1 MRRWS
6 RTHIRD
12 IRRITRTTR
21 TTLSPRPHNCLRI
34 SIIISPVLILSIFN
48 VSDIKKI
55 IPQLWQSV
63 LVYCLIILRNYQLV
77 YTWPLIF
84 INIDN
89 ERVEASWGPTEPVDY
104 ILLKILTKLTFTW
117 STHITDHTTNRWIL
131 AEYVSFYCFHLV
143 LFSIEMI
150 RLVLFHEVCK
160 VNLFRTK
167 ALLLFKQIYVVRVQ
181 CSDQRRGTL
190 WTITPTT

>member
-1 MRRWS
+1 MGSPTEISRKESLIGGLRRWS

-34 SIIISPVLILSIFN
+34 SMIISPVLILSIFN

-89 ERVEASWGPTEPVDY
+89 ERVEVPSWGLTEPVDY
-104 ILLKILTKLTFTW
+104 ILLKILTNIHLIHTRHHWAKLSMTQR
-117 STHITDHTTNRWIL
+117 TDPCR
-131 AEYVSFYCFHLV
+131 AEDF
-143 LFSIEMI
+143 
-150 RLVLFHEVCK
+150 
-160 VNLFRTK
+160 
-167 ALLLFKQIYVVRVQ
+167 
-181 CSDQRRGTL
+181 
-190 WTITPTT
+190 